1 MISLVLHILHSPF
14 HSNDDVIIIHSF
26 NDNKF
31 TIGRERRLCISLEW
45 QKMTAPM
52 YTKEVS
58 ESAKPSTPVPS
69 NETFCEMAEANQTTS
84 QINCQHDI
92 HGQSLSGHVR
102 EMDPHSKSKTYQK
115 SLCVVSRVKGIGQND
130 EDIVLD

>member
-69 NETFCEMAEANQTTS
+69 NETFCEMAERKIKPLPKSIANMTS
-84 QINCQHDI
+84 
-92 HGQSLSGHVR
+92 
-102 EMDPHSKSKTYQK
+102 MDSHCLVMSEKWIPIARARHIRNH
-115 SLCVVSRVKGIGQND
+115 CV
-130 EDIVLD
+130 L